1 LASSRII
8 GYVDKFPVVDLF
20 PYKIKDV
27 NKFIFRDH
35 VPYNEDNPLSIEYAQ
50 DQWIK
55 IVEGHWVF
63 DFEEGKEEE
72 GTWVF
77 MMPKLY
83 WFINFGTVTIR
94 DDTGSYDGYPN
105 LWDNQWIMASYTLCY
120 DGFSGFSGDPDY
132 TSNLAVKKLEEGKT
146 LTEYEL
152 DRLKKQSVYKKD
164 GSLKKYVEA
173 WEYLTNFYLVENPR
187 PFPLGKALY
196 WNGSFNGLTLASRK
210 SGKTYWFSGADFVHE
225 FITNGVH
232 EAKYLER
239 KNTIS
244 LFVGTSD
251 KEYLT
256 TFMKIAEKSWRVT
269 ASQEKEG
276 VSPFFKDAEGK
287 WNAERARIIQGYRA
301 VGSSRVEGSESEI
314 TNAIIMPNNAEI
326 VVSKRCRRIDVD
338 EIGLVKN
345 SKAVFVASEG
355 TLQAMEEQLGSLVGG
370 GTGGNIEAIQETKEI
385 AENPEAFRVYVV
397 PNYWA
402 GDKPFCLFLSVA
414 YTKVKFKDRNGN
426 TDLMAATQG
435 ILNEWKEETKG
446 DLSQIIGRRQN
457 FPLTPAEMFLA
468 GKSDF
473 FAKEILTDRIEVLD
487 QGGLW
492 RAKAQLFDLELGV
505 KKSDGTFEVRAKEHF
520 RFDNVIKTIFPRDNE
535 GKTGE
540 LVVYEPPKH
549 NPTPFAQQ
557 GNVYKCILDPVSDKS
572 VGRSYQALIIYKGY
586 PNRELEVG
594 EIVNNIVAV
603 CKWRRDDETNKKQ
616 AMLLCLWYQC
626 CMQYENNVSG
636 THAFFYKHGLIRL
649 LQPPPW
655 SIIKEVAPNSVIND
669 NTGVTMNAI
678 LKGSMLKEF
687 KAFHKSIKRRDD
699 SGREFTWIEDCPDLS
714 LLYEMNF
721 FDGETNVD
729 LISAMLILMMWLQEE
744 YKPDLPVDNSAP
756 REDFN
761 DLYEISLQQ
770 TSWY

>member
-35 VPYNEDNPLSIEYAQ
+35 VPYNEDNPVSVDYAQ
-50 DQWIK
+50 DQWVK
-55 IVEGHWVF
+55 IIEGHWVF

-72 GTWVF
+72 GTWVY
-77 MMPKLY
+77 MMPNLY
-83 WFINFGTVTIR
+83 DYINFGTVTIR
-94 DDTGSYDGYPN
+94 DETGQYDGPPECSDIEWIYGSY
-105 LWDNQWIMASYTLCY
+105 SLCF
-120 DGFSGFSGDPDY
+120 DGFSGFTDDPDY
-132 TSNLAVKKLEEGKT
+132 TCNLDILKLEQGKT
-146 LTEYEL
+146 LTPYEYERL
-152 DRLKKQSVYKKD
+152 DNQFVRKSD
-164 GSLKKYVEA
+164 GTYKKYVEA
-173 WEYLTNFYLVENPR
+173 WEYLTNYYLVENPR
-187 PFPLGKALY
+187 TFPLGKPLY
-196 WNGSFNGLTLASRK
+196 FNGSFNGMVLASRK
-210 SGKTYWFSGADFVHE
+210 ARKTYFFAGGDFVHE
-225 FITNGVH
+225 FKTNGVKD
-232 EAKYLER
+232 AKYLSR

-244 LFVGTSD
+244 LFAAASD
-251 KEYLT
+251 KNFLS
-256 TFMKIAEKSWRVT
+256 TFMQVAEKSWRVT
-269 ASQEKEG
+269 AAREKDS
-276 VSPFFKDAEGK
+276 VSPFFVDAEGK
-287 WNAERARIIQGYRA
+287 WDAERAKIIQGYRPI
-301 VGSSRVEGSESEI
+301 GSSEIIGSGTDIS
-314 TNAIIMPNNAEI
+314 NAIIMPKKAEI
-326 VVSKRCRRIDVD
+326 VVSKRCRRINVD

-345 SKAVFVASEG
+345 SKAVQVASEG
-355 TLQAMEEQLGSLVGG
+355 TLKAGGKPIGSLVMT

-385 AENPEAFRVYVV
+385 AEDPKTYRVYPV

-402 GDKPFCLFLSVA
+402 GDKPFCLFVPVA
-414 YTKVKFKDRNGN
+414 YTEVKYKDKNGN
-426 TDLMAATQG
+426 TDLMKATRG
-435 ILNEWKEETKG
+435 ILDDWIEETGG
-446 DLSQIIGRRQN
+446 DLSKIIEKRQN
-457 FPLTPAEMFLA
+457 FPHTPAEMFLA
-468 GKSDF
+468 GKSDY

-492 RAKAQLFDLELGV
+492 KAKAQLFDLELGV
-505 KKSDGTFEVRAKEHF
+505 KKSDGTFEVRAVEHF
-520 RFDNVIKTIFPRDNE
+520 RYDNVIKTIFPRDNE

-557 GNVYKCILDPVSDKS
+557 GNIYKCILDPVSDKDT
-572 VGRSYQALIIYKGY
+572 GRSYQALIVYKGY
-586 PNRELEVG
+586 PNRALEPY

-626 CMQYENNVSG
+626 CMQYENNTPG
-636 THAFFYKHGLIRL
+636 THAFFYKHGLVRL

-655 SIIKEVAPNSVIND
+655 SVIKEVAPNTVINA
-669 NTGVTMNAI
+669 NTGVTMNHI
-678 LKGSMLKEF
+678 LKGGMLKEF

-699 SGREFTWIEDCPDLS
+699 SGREFTWIEDCPDIS